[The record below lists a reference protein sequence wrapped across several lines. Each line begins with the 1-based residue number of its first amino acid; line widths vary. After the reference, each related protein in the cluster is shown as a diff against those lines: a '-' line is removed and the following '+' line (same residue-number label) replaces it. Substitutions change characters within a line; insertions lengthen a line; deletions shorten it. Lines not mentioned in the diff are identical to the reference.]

1 MIPVLAKGHL
11 PATPSIPPLSS
22 HFFEQNFPLASHF
35 LTVAPPP
42 EIVRANEYTGCVKV
56 PFPLYKPTHPPHT
69 PHSPPVYKP
78 TCPRHTPLT
87 LLLST
92 NPRIH
97 YTAHPSLSS
106 CLQTHVPTSHT
117 PHSLPVHKPT
127 HPPHTPHSLPVHKP
141 TCPLHHT
148 PLTLFLSTNP
158 RIHLTHLTLF
168 LSTNTRAHYTAH
180 PSLSSCPQT
189 HASTTPHT
197 PHSLLSTNPR
207 IHYITHPSLSSCP
220 QTHVPT
226 TPHTPHSLPVHKPT
240 HPPHTPHS
248 LPVYKPTHPLHHT
261 PLNPSLPLVQH
272 CLLEALQCCCIRKG
286 RVVED
291 ALHSKLYAS
300 LLRVLSALLPEVCGY
315 VTHAR
320 FLCVCVCALECA
332 EHFAYLIM
340 WWRMFSPLQAARTLC
355 CCACCAC

>member
-56 PFPLYKPTHPPHT
+56 PFPLY
-69 PHSPPVYKP
+69 
-78 TCPRHTPLT
+78 
-87 LLLST
+87 
-92 NPRIH
+92 
-97 YTAHPSLSS
+97 
-106 CLQTHVPTSHT
+106 
-117 PHSLPVHKPT
+117 
-127 HPPHTPHSLPVHKP
+127 
-141 TCPLHHT
+141 
-148 PLTLFLSTNP
+148 
-158 RIHLTHLTLF
+158 
-168 LSTNTRAHYTAH
+168 
-180 PSLSSCPQT
+180 
-189 HASTTPHT
+189 
-197 PHSLLSTNPR
+197 
-207 IHYITHPSLSSCP
+207 
-220 QTHVPT
+220 
-226 TPHTPHSLPVHKPT
+226 KPT

>member
-197 PHSLLSTNPR
+197 PHSLPVHKPMHPLHHTPLTLFLSTNPR
-207 IHYITHPSLSSCP
+207 IHYTAHPSLSSVHKPTHPLHHTPLTLFLSTNPRAHYTAHPSLSSCP
-220 QTHVPT
+220 QTHASTAHPSLSSCLQTHAST
-226 TPHTPHSLPVHKPT
+226 TSHTPQPFFTSCAALPVRSPAMLLHQKGPCGRGRPPLQTVRKP
-240 HPPHTPHS
+240 
-248 LPVYKPTHPLHHT
+248 
-261 PLNPSLPLVQH
+261 
-272 CLLEALQCCCIRKG
+272 A
-286 RVVED
+286 
-291 ALHSKLYAS
+291 A
-300 LLRVLSALLPEVCGY
+300 
-315 VTHAR
+315 
-320 FLCVCVCALECA
+320 CA
-332 EHFAYLIM
+332 ECLTA
-340 WWRMFSPLQAARTLC
+340 
-355 CCACCAC
+355 